1 MQTVDKFIEL
11 IITFIRIF
19 QFWVVVDEDEEAVI
33 LRNGK
38 FHKHLTA
45 GLHWKRAF
53 YIDRERVIKMTPDTH
68 NLAAQGLTT
77 KDGKTITVSLIVE
90 FCIRD
95 AMKALLKVQDRDGV
109 IRDSTLAGCAT
120 LVQSNDWEVV
130 RNADFAEQLTEI
142 ARKRAFRYGVEI
154 MSVKFTDCTTTF
166 SHTQTVIGS

>member
-1 MQTVDKFIEL
+1 MQSVIEFIL
-11 IITFIRIF
+11 HCIQVF
-19 QFWVVVDEDEEAVI
+19 QFWILVDEDEEGIV
-33 LRNGK
+33 LRNGT

-45 GLHWKRAF
+45 GLHWSRPFYLDRAR
-53 YIDRERVIKMTPDTH
+53 IVKMTPDTH
-68 NLAAQGLTT
+68 NLSAQGLTT
-77 KDGKTITVSLIVE
+77 KDGQTITVSVIVE

-95 AMKALLKVQDRDGV
+95 AKKALLKVQDRDGV
-109 IRDSTLAGCAT
+109 IRDSALAECAQ

-130 RNADFAEQLTEI
+130 RSAEFSELLTEA